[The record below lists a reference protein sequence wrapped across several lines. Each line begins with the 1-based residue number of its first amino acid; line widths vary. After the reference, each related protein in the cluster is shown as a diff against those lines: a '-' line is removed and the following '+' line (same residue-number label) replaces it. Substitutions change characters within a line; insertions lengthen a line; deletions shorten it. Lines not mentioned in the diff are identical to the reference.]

1 MIILIGMI
9 WTILIVTSIT
19 YMVLNGK
26 IEMLNNAILDIPKQ
40 AFDLFLT
47 ISINLLFW
55 SGILEIAKKGGFLT
69 FITNIIKRI
78 IKPLFKG
85 ASNEALEYISG
96 NISANILGLGSA
108 ATPFGLKAMEELQ
121 KQNNTDKASK
131 NMITLLILNTAGVTL
146 IPTSI
151 LSIRRMYGSN
161 VGTKIIPYVIVLSIS
176 TMVIALLI
184 DRIFRRLSSCT

>member
-1 MIILIGMI
+1 MIILIGII
-9 WTILIVTSIT
+9 WTIIIVTSIT

-176 TMVIALLI
+176 TMVIALII

>member
-1 MIILIGMI
+1 M
-9 WTILIVTSIT
+9 
-19 YMVLNGK
+19 
-26 IEMLNNAILDIPKQ
+26 
-40 AFDLFLT
+40 
-47 ISINLLFW
+47 FW
-55 SGILEIAKKGGFLT
+55 SGILEISKKGGFLT

-176 TMVIALLI
+176 TMVIALII

>member
-176 TMVIALLI
+176 TMVIALII